1 MERKGVRLAE
11 QVLDRLRDDIVRG
24 ALPPGTPVIEADVS
38 ERLQVSRT
46 PVREAL
52 IKLTEEGLVRVY
64 PQRGS
69 FVAPIQ
75 RDAVREAQF
84 VREHL
89 ECAVIAEAA
98 GQVTPAWLLR
108 LRDNIEQQRRAAQ
121 LGDADALFTLDEA
134 FHALIADSAGMAG
147 IWRTILQAKTQLDRV
162 RRQSVLDHGDMERM
176 LVEHQAVLA
185 ALETRD
191 AEKASTA
198 MRDHLRAIFVI
209 VERLSQKHFTTEE
222 WRPARP
228 ARSERRRRVAGAR
241 SEAESDSQP

>member
-1 MERKGVRLAE
+1 MEQRGVRLAE

-24 ALPPGTPVIEADVS
+24 VLPPGTPVIEADVS

-75 RDAVREAQF
+75 IEAVREAQF

-89 ECAVIAEAA
+89 ECAVIGEAA
-98 GQVTPAWLLR
+98 ERMTPAWLSR
-108 LRDNIEQQRRAAQ
+108 LQDNVEQLKRAAQ
-121 LGDADALFTLDEA
+121 QADADQLFSLDDA
-134 FHALIADSAGMAG
+134 FHALIADCAGMAG
-147 IWRTILQAKTQLDRV
+147 VWRTILQAKTHLDRV
-162 RRQSVLDHGDMERM
+162 RRQSVLDQGDMERM
-176 LVEHQAVLA
+176 LAEHQAVLA

-191 AEKASTA
+191 AAKAAAA
-198 MRDHLRAIFVI
+198 MREHLRAIFRI
-209 VERLSQKHFTTEE
+209 VERLSLRHFSATE

-228 ARSERRRRVAGAR
+228 VRTEKRRRATAGGGTGP
-241 SEAESDSQP
+241 SE